1 MNILRISPLFAL
13 GFLVACSVPGPG
25 AAPDGMHDPHEASNR
40 QVHEFNQNIDKRF
53 FGGGKERAPAKPNA
67 FRDGVQDNV
76 TNFAGNFATPG
87 YVVNQVMQGDLGG
100 ATRNTFRFAV
110 NSTLGFAGLMDIASD
125 LGVAED
131 ETDFG
136 ETLHVWG
143 APEGAYQVLPIIGPS
158 TERDTAGR
166 VVDLFTNPLGYVLD
180 KPERYSGTVAKLVSR
195 AGKRRQYGATVD
207 SVLHDSADSYAQT
220 RIIYLQNRRFE
231 LGQDV
236 PGGGVDPYVELYG
249 SDDVS
254 Q

>member
-1 MNILRISPLFAL
+1 MKIFSLIPLFAL
-13 GFLVACSVPGPG
+13 ALVAACSVPGPG
-25 AAPDGMHDPHEASNR
+25 VAPDGPYDPNEAANR
-40 QVHEFNQNIDKRF
+40 RVHAFNQNVDKRF
-53 FGGGKERAPAKPNA
+53 FGGGRDRAPAQPNR

-76 TNFAGNFATPG
+76 SNFSGNFATPG
-87 YVVNQVMQGDLGG
+87 YVVNQVLQGDLGA
-100 ATRNTFRFAV
+100 ATLNTFRFAV
-110 NSTLGFAGLMDIASD
+110 NSTLGFGGLMDIAGD

-180 KPERYSGTVAKLVSR
+180 PPEKYAGTVTKLISR

-231 LGQDV
+231 LGQAAV
-236 PGGGVDPYVELYG
+236 EGNVDPYEEFYG
-249 SDDVS
+249 SGDAS